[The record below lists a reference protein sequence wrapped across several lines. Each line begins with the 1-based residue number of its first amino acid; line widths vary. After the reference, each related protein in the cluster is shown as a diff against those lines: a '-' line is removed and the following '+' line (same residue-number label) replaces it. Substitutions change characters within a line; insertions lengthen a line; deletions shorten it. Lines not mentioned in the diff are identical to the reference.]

1 MYHKLKLSSEEKIKT
16 WLNLCDFTFELME
29 KNLGKRDFLKRLKKI
44 REDQVK
50 ANYFLL
56 RGLSRIK

>member
-1 MYHKLKLSSEEKIKT
+1 MYHKLKLSSQEKIEA

-29 KNLGKRDFLKRLKKI
+29 KNLGKRDFLQRLKSI

-50 ANYFLL
+50 ANCFLL